1 MQSGLFQLNWS
12 DFVKGLVVAVI
23 SAIIIGLGGIVMTSG
38 FDAFKTDWLVVGQN
52 MVNFSIVSL
61 VSYLLKNLL
70 TTSSGNV
77 AGLVPTK

>member
-1 MQSGLFQLNWS
+1 MNGLFQIGWQ

-23 SAIIIGLGGIVMTSG
+23 TAVIVALGGIVMTAG

-70 TTSSGNV
+70 TTNQGNV
-77 AGLVPTK
+77 AGVIPTK